1 MLHPL
6 LPAHVYWIPFALPG
20 CPCLHVPCHVIPT
33 FVQTVDR
40 WASSTSQC
48 IIPGNE
54 FPLFP
59 YTYSMNDVCDR
70 KVVTLD
76 LVDLNTPQGANPI
89 KVGILYVFKDYS
101 DNMYVTVSLN
111 STWTTTV
118 PGYSSAIHGG
128 FQGQYLHVQP
138 SLDSQDSG
146 RVWVW
151 DNLGDLGVNTIVQTA
166 YNNMLQADGT
176 GGM

>member
-1 MLHPL
+1 M
-6 LPAHVYWIPFALPG
+6 
-20 CPCLHVPCHVIPT
+20 
-33 FVQTVDR
+33 DR

-76 LVDLNTPQGANPI
+76 LVDLNSPQGSPV

-111 STWTTTV
+111 STWTTMGT
-118 PGYSSAIHGG
+118 GYDPEVHGG

-138 SLDSQDSG
+138 SLNSQDSG